1 MRLRY
6 LRLHDEPPLQ
16 NVVIPFG
23 HEQVLGRNCAIR
35 FVVGVNG
42 SGKSRLMRALTQTFL
57 FLEQGRLPPF
67 PITLV
72 YDLGDGDNAQ
82 TILLRHQ
89 GQPDEA
95 LWRAYSQVPL
105 PESALLTSDEAWL
118 NHLTGYSH
126 IESLSYV
133 GDFSGSSRE
142 LLPKVILAYASGL
155 STEWERLF
163 TPQHD
168 PVPVDDESV
177 IEERP
182 PGWGMNQ
189 EIRYLLQE
197 SNQEDAERLAENQ
210 RKFDPAALAE
220 RESRSSIGY
229 FVTSPMLRLAAC
241 AVTLHQALADFR
253 ATPTEV
259 DERLFRQRVAAAQT
273 SQQPQTG
280 LRGLLD
286 EVGWLWPISI
296 SLKFNTAVADPVQ
309 MARVDAG
316 NLQAEHWTAI
326 PGKLGGKEGIATTWR
341 REPEPGQNETFF
353 FDLRAPLPNREAQD
367 TSTLAALLD
376 FLGNKG
382 KESKVTAFDIFD
394 KLYRWQQAG
403 FLQEISIALQK
414 EGVEDLILYDW
425 LSDGE
430 QLFLGRMALFHLL
443 QGVDD
448 ALMLLDEPETHFND
462 VWKRRIVDIIDDSLR
477 DRHSEVV
484 ISTHS
489 SIALTDVFD
498 TEITLLKNGRAS
510 RPVIRTFGASPSD
523 IMRDVFDAPESVGQ
537 RATEFLDLVLMVA
550 AYPDEVQSVWSFST
564 NGQNEQVTDTPAFQ
578 QLLTAVAELPH
589 NYGDTN
595 ERSNYVLN
603 VLRSVQDYTRTTT
616 QKDEITVVDAIDA
629 LQDRLGPGYYQFE
642 FRRRRRALRERETS
656 DREG

>member
-35 FVVGVNG
+35 FIVGVNG
-42 SGKSRLMRALTQTFL
+42 SGKSRLMRAITQAFL
-57 FLEQGRLPPF
+57 FLEQGHVPPF
-67 PITLV
+67 PITMI
-72 YDLGDGDNAQ
+72 YDLGHDDS
-82 TILLRHQ
+82 TRTVYLHHH
-89 GQPDEA
+89 GQPHEATWSAYEWVVLENSELIDEIFWNDYFA
-95 LWRAYSQVPL
+95 SKQPI
-105 PESALLTSDEAWL
+105 SNL
-118 NHLTGYSH
+118 N
-126 IESLSYV
+126 YV
-133 GDFSGSSRE
+133 GDFPAHSRS
-142 LLPKVILAYASGL
+142 LLPSVILAYASGL
-155 STEWERLF
+155 SSEWKRLF
-163 TPQHD
+163 APQRD
-168 PVPVDDESV
+168 KVTIEADI

-182 PGWGMNQ
+182 GNWDMNQ
-189 EIRYLLQE
+189 EVHYLLQE
-197 SNQEDAERLAENQ
+197 RDHETAEKIAENQ
-210 RKFDPAALAE
+210 RRFDPNMLAE
-220 RESRSSIGY
+220 TEGLSTIGY
-229 FVTSPMLRLAAC
+229 FVDSPLLHIATC
-241 AVTLHQALADFR
+241 AITLHQALIDFSVTQT
-253 ATPTEV
+253 AAEEV
-259 DERLFRQRVAAAQT
+259 IFRQRVAA
-273 SQQPQTG
+273 SLSNKQPKSS

-286 EVGWLWPISI
+286 EVGWLWPISLTLKLDI
-296 SLKFNTAVADPVQ
+296 SSATPTQ
-309 MARVDAG
+309 MVRVG
-316 NLQAEHWTAI
+316 SMTNQELHWSDI
-326 PGKLGGKEGIATTWR
+326 PERLRGIATSR
-341 REPEPGQNETFF
+341 RTEPNPGRSESFF
-353 FDLRAPLPNREAQD
+353 FDLREPLSDRESYD
-367 TSTLAALLD
+367 NSTLAALLE
-376 FLGNKG
+376 FFGEKG
-382 KESKVTAFDIFD
+382 KASQVTAFDIFQQ
-394 KLYRWQQAG
+394 LYRWQRSG
-403 FLQEISIALQK
+403 FLQELSIALQK

-443 QGVDD
+443 EGVDD

-550 AYPDEVQSVWSFST
+550 AYPDEVQAVWSFSA
-564 NGQNEQVTDTPAFQ
+564 NGQSAQVIDTLAFQ
-578 QLLTAVAELPH
+578 QLLTAIAELPH
-589 NYGDTN
+589 NYGNAND
-595 ERSNYVLN
+595 RSEYILKVLQ
-603 VLRSVQDYTRTTT
+603 SVQSYTRTIT
-616 QKDEITVVDAIDA
+616 QKNEITVVDAIDA